1 MDLSQ
6 VYRFRLDWITSFVAV
21 AQYGGFSAAAAA
33 LYRSQPRISIHVAEL
48 ERALGVRLFDRSVH
62 PAVLTP
68 EGRAI
73 LPHAKAVLA
82 HVQELCDGA
91 ASDGT
96 ARGEVRLAIYPS
108 AAAFLLPELLVELR
122 RLHPHVKLVLREG
135 PTMALSE
142 LVLTGEADLAIRPVL
157 PPVSTEKLAHKALW
171 QEPLVAVVGSR
182 HPFAGQDGVELDAL
196 AGMPLI
202 TIGEGEEQAS
212 SQFETNLVFEQ
223 AGLSPHVVFRSNQP
237 QTLIALVR
245 RGLGIGV
252 TNSLAMTTSNLDG
265 VRLVP
270 IADAHCQREVALWW
284 RTDQPRSVAATAVHE
299 VVCGLPAPHGAAGQ
313 THTMAPS
320 SSSGGPPFIRTTRVR
335 KPAMKQ
341 TTPTTTN
348 QLGT

>member
-1 MDLSQ
+1 MDLTQ

-21 AQYGGFSAAAAA
+21 AQHGGFSAAAAA

-82 HVQELCDGA
+82 HVQDLCDGA

-108 AAAFLLPELLVELR
+108 AAAYLLPELLLELR
-122 RLHPHVKLVLREG
+122 QAHPHVKLALREG
-135 PTMALSE
+135 PTMALDG
-142 LVLTGEADLAIRPVL
+142 LLLAGDADLAIRPVM
-157 PPVSTEKLAHKALW
+157 PPVGGDKLAHQVLW
-171 QEPLVAVVGSR
+171 QEPLVAVVAGR
-182 HPFAGQDGVELDAL
+182 HPLAGQPHVELDEL
-196 AGMPLI
+196 AGMHLI
-202 TIGEGEEQAS
+202 TIGEGEDQAS

-237 QTLIALVR
+237 QTLVALVR

-270 IADAHCQREVALWW
+270 IADSHCQREVALWW
-284 RTDQPRSVAATAVHE
+284 RTDRPRSLATSAVHD
-299 VVCGLPAPHGAAGQ
+299 VVCGLPVPPVIDQ
-313 THTMAPS
+313 TIAPS
-320 SSSGGPPFIRTTRVR
+320 SSSGGPPFMRTTRMR
-335 KPAMKQ
+335 KPLMKA
-341 TTPTTTN
+341 TTPTKAN
-348 QLGT
+348 QVGT

>member
-21 AQYGGFSAAAAA
+21 AQHGGFSAAAAA

-68 EGRAI
+68 EGRAV
-73 LPHAKAVLA
+73 LPHAQAVLV

-122 RLHPHVKLVLREG
+122 ETHPHVKLALREG
-135 PTMALSE
+135 PTLALNEILVAGDAE
-142 LVLTGEADLAIRPVL
+142 LAVRPVL
-157 PPVSTEKLAHKALW
+157 PPVSSDKLAHTVLW
-171 QEPLVAVVGSR
+171 KEPLVAVVGCR
-182 HPFAGQDGVELDAL
+182 HPLATQASVELHEL
-196 AGMPLI
+196 AGMSLI

-237 QTLIALVR
+237 QTLVALVR

-252 TNSLAMTTSNLDG
+252 TNSLAMTTF
-265 VRLVP
+265 
-270 IADAHCQREVALWW
+270 E
-284 RTDQPRSVAATAVHE
+284 PRR
-299 VVCGLPAPHGAAGQ
+299 GAAG
-313 THTMAPS
+313 AD
-320 SSSGGPPFIRTTRVR
+320 RRR
-335 KPAMKQ
+335 ALPA
-341 TTPTTTN
+341 
-348 QLGT
+348 